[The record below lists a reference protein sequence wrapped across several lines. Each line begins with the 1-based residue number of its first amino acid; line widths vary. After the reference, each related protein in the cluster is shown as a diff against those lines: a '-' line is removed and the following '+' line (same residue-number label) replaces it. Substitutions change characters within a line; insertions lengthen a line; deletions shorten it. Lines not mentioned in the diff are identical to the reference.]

1 MRKIITSYM
10 FQSAAL
16 KKCNNILLSIAFV
29 IAFNRYFFENHLL
42 GNESIINFF
51 LIIAAY
57 LMLHF
62 SSSLCD
68 KHLKTQ
74 STLFSVFLST
84 TLFVGRS
91 LYYRGN
97 LDTLF
102 APAYEL
108 LLNLIS
114 IAGFSAVF
122 SVILTLLIH
131 YVAKIES
138 RLRNTPPDICLNV
151 RCLVLP

>member
-1 MRKIITSYM
+1 MRKIITSYIY
-10 FQSAAL
+10 QSAAL
-16 KKCNNILLSIAFV
+16 KKCSNILLSIAFV

-57 LMLHF
+57 FMLHF

-68 KHLKTQ
+68 KHLKAQ

-97 LDTLF
+97 LDSLF
-102 APAYEL
+102 SPAYEL

-114 IAGFSAVF
+114 IAGFSSVF

-131 YVAKIES
+131 YIAKTES
-138 RLRNTPPDICLNV
+138 RLRNTPPDICSDTHYS
-151 RCLVLP
+151 VLP